1 MSEEKNIRVVLADD
15 HTLVREGIRA
25 LLEKVPSVTV
35 VAEAADGREA
45 LALVRT
51 HVPDIVVMDVAMAG
65 GGGLEATDRILKEF
79 PGVRV
84 IILSMY
90 SNEEYVLQALQL
102 GASGYLLKNAA
113 SAELNLAIAA
123 VARGDTFLS
132 PAISRCVVD
141 DRLRRSDLDNKPS
154 ELTPRQREILQMIAE
169 GKSTKE
175 IAFLLN
181 LSIKTVDAHRAQMM
195 ERIGI
200 HDVPGL
206 VRYAMRIGL
215 VPPESP
221 DAVNG

>member
-1 MSEEKNIRVVLADD
+1 MPEEKNIRVVLADD

-25 LLEKVPSVTV
+25 LLEKVPSVKV

-65 GGGLEATDRILKEF
+65 GGGLEATDRILKEY

-141 DRLRRSDLDNKPS
+141 DRLRRSDLEKPS
-154 ELTPRQREILQMIAE
+154 GLTPRQREILQMIVE

-221 DAVNG
+221 EKG

>member
-1 MSEEKNIRVVLADD
+1 MSEGKNIRVVLADD

-35 VAEAADGREA
+35 LAEAADGREA

-141 DRLRRSDLDNKPS
+141 DRLRRSDSDKPS
-154 ELTPRQREILQMIAE
+154 ELTPRQREILQMIAD

-221 DAVNG
+221 DASNG